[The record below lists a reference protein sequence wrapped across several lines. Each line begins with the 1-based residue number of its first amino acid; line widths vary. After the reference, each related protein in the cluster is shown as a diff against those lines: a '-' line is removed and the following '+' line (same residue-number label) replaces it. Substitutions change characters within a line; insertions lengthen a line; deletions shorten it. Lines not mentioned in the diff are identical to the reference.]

1 MSNRLAHEASPY
13 LRQHA
18 DNPVDW
24 YPWGE
29 EALELARREN
39 KPIFLSVGYSAC
51 HWCHVMA
58 HESFEDDQVAEI
70 LNEHFVSIKVD
81 REERPDLDQI
91 YMRAVHSL
99 TGSGGWPM
107 SVFLTPE
114 GEPFFG
120 GTYLPPEPRHGLP
133 GFRALLE
140 RIAELWAERPEDLKR
155 AGQQVVESIAQAPG
169 ETPDEGLRIETV
181 RAAAQKLQ
189 AEHDD
194 RWGGWGPGPKFPQT
208 MVLELLLRRHHAE
221 GDSEILATAEIALE
235 AMARGGIYD
244 QVGGGFHRYA
254 VDGHWLVP
262 HFEKML
268 YDNAQLARVYL
279 HAWQVTDKPLYRA
292 IAQET
297 LDYLAREMRHP
308 AGGFYSAQDA
318 DSEGQ
323 EGVYY
328 VWTPDEVRD
337 VLGEEADAFMRA
349 YPVTEGG
356 NFEGRN
362 ILTLAGSPD
371 EREALAPQRARLLE
385 ARQQRVAPG
394 LDDKLL
400 AAWNGLALAAF
411 AEAAVAL
418 DEPACLEIAQ
428 ANAAFLLEE
437 MRAED
442 GRLLRVWKDGV
453 ARLQGYLDDHTHVID
468 GLIALYQ
475 ATFEPR
481 WIEAAREL
489 MDRVLDHFHEQ
500 TFYDTADDHEA
511 LIVRPR
517 EIQDNAV
524 PSGAAMA
531 ALDLTRLARLFTEA
545 DYARHAES
553 SMREVQGLAARYPTS
568 FGQWLVSLDE
578 TLRDAIDLAITG
590 DIDRPDAQALVA
602 VARGYHPGRLIVV
615 GPEGSL
621 PILAERPMQDGRAT
635 AYVCRGHHCLSPV
648 TEPQALAEQLDG

>member
-1 MSNRLAHEASPY
+1 MSNRLAREASPY

-29 EALELARREN
+29 EALDKARRED

-58 HESFEDDQVAEI
+58 HESFEDDQVAET
-70 LNEHFVSIKVD
+70 LNKHFVSIKVD

-91 YMRAVHSL
+91 YMRAVHTL

-120 GTYLPPEPRHGLP
+120 GTYFPPEPRHGLP
-133 GFRALLE
+133 GFRALLL
-140 RIAELWAERPEDLKR
+140 RIAELWAERRQDLER
-155 AGQQVVESIAQAPG
+155 AGQQIVESIARPSA
-169 ETPDEGLRIETV
+169 ETYTDGLTIATV
-181 RAAAQKLQ
+181 RASVQKLE
-189 AEHDD
+189 ADHDD
-194 RWGGWGPGPKFPQT
+194 RWGGWGPGPKFPQP
-208 MVLELLLRRHHAE
+208 MALELLLRRNHAE
-221 GDSEILATAEIALE
+221 GDSDALATAEIALE

-244 QVGGGFHRYA
+244 QLGGGFHRYA
-254 VDGHWLVP
+254 VDGRWLVP

-279 HAWQVTDKPLYRA
+279 HAWQITGKPLYRA

-297 LDYLAREMRHP
+297 LDYMTRDMRHP

-318 DSEGQ
+318 DTEGQ
-323 EGVYY
+323 EGLYY
-328 VWTPDEVRD
+328 VWTPDEVHD
-337 VLGEEADAFMRA
+337 VLGDQAEAFMQA
-349 YPVTEGG
+349 YPITQEG

-362 ILTLAGSPD
+362 ILTLSGSPE
-371 EREALAPQRARLLE
+371 ERETLAPQRARLHE

-394 LDDKLL
+394 LDDKVL
-400 AAWNGLALAAF
+400 AAWNGLALATF

-418 DEPACLEIAQ
+418 QEPTYLEIAR
-428 ANAAFLLEE
+428 ANAMFILDE

-442 GRLLRVWKDGV
+442 GRLLRVWKDGEV
-453 ARLQGYLDDHTHVID
+453 RLQGYLDDHAHVID

-481 WIEAAREL
+481 WIQAAQEL
-489 MDRVLDHFHEQ
+489 MDLVLAHFYDQ

-511 LIVRPR
+511 LIVRPQ

-524 PSGAAMA
+524 PSGASMA
-531 ALDLTRLARLFTEA
+531 ALNLLRLARLFADE
-545 DYARHAES
+545 DYARYAES
-553 SMREVQGLAARYPTS
+553 ELRETQGLAARYPTS
-568 FGQWLVSLDE
+568 FGQWLVALDE
-578 TLRDAIDLAITG
+578 ALRDAMDLAITG
-590 DIDRPDAQALVA
+590 DVNSPDTQALVA
-602 VARGYHPGRLIVV
+602 AARGYHPGRLIAV

-621 PILAERPMQDGRAT
+621 PILAERPMLDGQAT
-635 AYVCRGHHCLSPV
+635 AYVCRGHQCLPPV
-648 TEPQALAEQLDG
+648 TDPRELLEQL